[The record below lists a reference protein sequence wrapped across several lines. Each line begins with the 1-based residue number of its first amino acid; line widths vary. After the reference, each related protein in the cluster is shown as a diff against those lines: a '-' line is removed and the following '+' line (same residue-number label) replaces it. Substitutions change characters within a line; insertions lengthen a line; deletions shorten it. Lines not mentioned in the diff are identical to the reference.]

1 MATLK
6 YLDDTGV
13 ALLWAKIK
21 AAIAAKPDSNTTYTI
36 QQSMVDAHQFSLI
49 GSDSSTVTITI
60 PDNGEENVIETIQ
73 VDGATITP
81 TSKTVNI
88 TGVAPLAS
96 PSLTGTPTAPT
107 AAVGT
112 DTTQIATT
120 AFVKAAI
127 AATLAAAVSSAF
139 EIVQSLPASGNASTI
154 YLLSHGGTAP
164 DVYDEYIW
172 FNNSWEKIG
181 TTQIDLSNYVQ
192 FSDLVAIT
200 STEIDQICT

>member
-49 GSDSSTVTITI
+49 GSDGSTVTITI

-73 VDGATITP
+73 VDGVTITP

-88 TGVAPLAS
+88 TGLAPLAS
-96 PSLTGTPTAPT
+96 PGLTGTPTAPT

-127 AATLAAAVSSAF
+127 AAASIGIQF
-139 EIVQSLPASGNASTI
+139 EIVQSLPASGDSSTI

-172 FNNSWEKIG
+172 ISNSWEKIG
-181 TTQIDLSNYVQ
+181 TTQVDLSNYVQ

>member
-73 VDGATITP
+73 VDGVAITP

-88 TGVAPLAS
+88 TGLAPLAS
-96 PSLTGTPTAPT
+96 PALTGTPTAPT
-107 AAVGT
+107 PAVGT

-127 AATLAAAVSSAF
+127 AAASIGVQF

-172 FNNSWEKIG
+172 INNSWEKIG
-181 TTQIDLSNYVQ
+181 TTQVDLSNYVQ

-200 STEIDQICT
+200 SSEIDQICT

>member
-1 MATLK
+1 
-6 YLDDTGV
+6 
-13 ALLWAKIK
+13 
-21 AAIAAKPDSNTTYTI
+21 
-36 QQSMVDAHQFSLI
+36 MVDAHQFSLI

-73 VDGATITP
+73 VDGVSITP

-88 TGVAPLAS
+88 TGLAPLAS
-96 PSLTGTPTAPT
+96 PALTGTPTAPT
-107 AAVGT
+107 PAVGT

-127 AATLAAAVSSAF
+127 AAASIGVQF

-172 FNNSWEKIG
+172 INNSWEKIG
-181 TTQIDLSNYVQ
+181 TTQVDLSNYVQ

>member
-73 VDGATITP
+73 VDGVSITP

-88 TGVAPLAS
+88 TGLAPLAS
-96 PSLTGTPTAPT
+96 PALTGTPTAPT

-127 AATLAAAVSSAF
+127 AAASIGIQF

-172 FNNSWEKIG
+172 INNAWEKIG
-181 TTQIDLSNYVQ
+181 TTQVDLSNYVQ

-200 STEIDQICT
+200 SSEIDQICT

>member
-73 VDGATITP
+73 VDGVTITP

-88 TGVAPLAS
+88 TGLAPLAS

-107 AAVGT
+107 APVGT

-127 AATLAAAVSSAF
+127 AAASIGIQF

-164 DVYDEYIW
+164 DIYDEYIW
-172 FNNSWEKIG
+172 INNAWEKIG
-181 TTQIDLSNYVQ
+181 TTQVDLSNYVQ

>member
-73 VDGATITP
+73 VDGVSITP

-88 TGVAPLAS
+88 TGLAPLAS
-96 PSLTGTPTAPT
+96 PALTGTPTAPT
-107 AAVGT
+107 PAVGT

-127 AATLAAAVSSAF
+127 AAASIGVQF

-172 FNNSWEKIG
+172 INNAWEKIG
-181 TTQIDLSNYVQ
+181 TTQVDLSNYVQ

>member
-73 VDGATITP
+73 VDGVSITP

-88 TGVAPLAS
+88 TGLAPLAS
-96 PSLTGTPTAPT
+96 PALTGTPTAPT

-127 AATLAAAVSSAF
+127 AAASIGIQF

-172 FNNSWEKIG
+172 INNSWEKIG
-181 TTQIDLSNYVQ
+181 TTQVDLSNYVQ

>member
-21 AAIAAKPDSNTTYTI
+21 SAIAAKPDSNTTYTI
-36 QQSMVDAHQFSLI
+36 QQSMVDGHQFSLI

-73 VDGATITP
+73 VNGTALTP
-81 TSKTVNI
+81 TNKTVNI
-88 TGVAPLAS
+88 TGLAPLAS
-96 PSLTGTPTAPT
+96 PGLTGTPTAPT
-107 AAVGT
+107 ASVGT
-112 DTTQIATT
+112 ETTQIATT
-120 AFVKAAI
+120 AFVAAAI
-127 AATLAAAVSSAF
+127 AAASIGIQF
-139 EIVQSLPASGNASTI
+139 EIVQNLPATGDAGTI
-154 YLLSHGGTAP
+154 YLVSHSGTAP

-172 FNNSWEKIG
+172 VNGAWEKIG
-181 TTQIDLSNYVQ
+181 TTQVDLSNYVQ

-200 STEIDQICT
+200 SAEIDQICT

>member
-73 VDGATITP
+73 VDGVSITP

-88 TGVAPLAS
+88 TGLAPLAS
-96 PSLTGTPTAPT
+96 PALTGTPTAPT

-127 AATLAAAVSSAF
+127 AAASIGVQF

-172 FNNSWEKIG
+172 INNTWEKIG
-181 TTQIDLSNYVQ
+181 TTQVDLSNYVQ

-200 STEIDQICT
+200 SSEIDQICT

>member
-73 VDGATITP
+73 VDGVSITP

-88 TGVAPLAS
+88 TGLAPLAS
-96 PSLTGTPTAPT
+96 PALTGTPTAPT

-127 AATLAAAVSSAF
+127 AAASIGIQF

-172 FNNSWEKIG
+172 INNAWEKIG
-181 TTQIDLSNYVQ
+181 TTQVDLSNYVQ